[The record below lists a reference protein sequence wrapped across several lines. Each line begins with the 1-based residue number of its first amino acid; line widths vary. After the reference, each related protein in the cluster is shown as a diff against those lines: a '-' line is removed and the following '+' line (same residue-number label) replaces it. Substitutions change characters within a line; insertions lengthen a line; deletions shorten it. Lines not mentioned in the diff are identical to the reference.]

1 MLCAR
6 YFFVKNGTRWCR
18 FSENRYL
25 CSFCC
30 KLQDKLLFSSPLT
43 AIHTNRMEHQTAA
56 PVTHH
61 KGLKTTLIGIVCST
75 LLALLKGIGGILGHS
90 YALIADAIEST
101 ADIFSSAMLWLG
113 LHWAAKPA
121 DEEHPYGHGKAEAL
135 VSVGIAL
142 ATLVA
147 AIIIVIESIDKIRTP
162 HETPAPFTLIILAV
176 VVVVK
181 ELLYRFVL
189 KTGNEIESGAVKADA
204 SHHRS
209 DAITS
214 GAAFIGITIGLVGGK
229 GYEMA
234 DDWAAVLA
242 AIVIAYNA
250 YKIFRPAV
258 GELLDEDMNPGL
270 NRKIFDLAAAT
281 DGVVNVEKCHT
292 RKMGTFNHADLH
304 IRVDGSLSVRQGHDI
319 AHAVKA
325 NIQKDAPSYVD
336 VMIHVEPA

>member
-1 MLCAR
+1 
-6 YFFVKNGTRWCR
+6 
-18 FSENRYL
+18 
-25 CSFCC
+25 
-30 KLQDKLLFSSPLT
+30 
-43 AIHTNRMEHQTAA
+43 MEQSITT
-56 PVTHH
+56 PKPEH
-61 KGLKTTLIGIVCST
+61 KGLKTTLIGIVFSIF
-75 LLALLKGIGGILGHS
+75 LALLKGIGGILGNS

-113 LHWAAKPA
+113 LRWAAKPA

-142 ATLVA
+142 AMIVA

-162 HETPAPFTLIILAV
+162 HATPAPYTLIILAV

-214 GAAFIGITIGLVGGK
+214 GAAFIGITIGLIGGK

-234 DDWAAVLA
+234 DDWAAMLA
-242 AIVIAYNA
+242 AVVIAYNA

-258 GELLDEDMNPGL
+258 GELLDENLNPEL
-270 NRKIFDLAAAT
+270 NLKILELAAAT
-281 DGVVNVEKCHT
+281 EGVVNVEKCHT

-304 IRVDGSLSVRQGHDI
+304 IRVDGNLSVRQGHDI

-325 NIQKDAPSYVD
+325 NIQADAPSFVD
-336 VMIHVEPA
+336 VMIHIEPA

>member
-1 MLCAR
+1 M
-6 YFFVKNGTRWCR
+6 
-18 FSENRYL
+18 
-25 CSFCC
+25 
-30 KLQDKLLFSSPLT
+30 
-43 AIHTNRMEHQTAA
+43 AA
-56 PVTHH
+56 PQEEH
-61 KGLKTTLIGIVCST
+61 KGLKTTLIGIIFSI
-75 LLALLKGIGGILGHS
+75 LLALLKGIGGILGNS

-113 LHWAAKPA
+113 LRWAAKPA

-142 ATLVA
+142 AMLVA
-147 AIIIVIESIDKIRTP
+147 AVIIVIESIDKIRTP
-162 HETPAPFTLIILAV
+162 HKTPAAYTLIILAV
-176 VVVVK
+176 VVVTK

-209 DAITS
+209 DALTS
-214 GAAFIGITIGLVGGK
+214 GAAFIGITIGLIGGR

-234 DDWAAVLA
+234 DDWAALLA
-242 AIVIAYNA
+242 AVVIAYNA

-258 GELLDEDMNPGL
+258 GELLDENLNPEL
-270 NRKIFDLAAAT
+270 NKKIFELADT
-281 DGVVNVEKCHT
+281 TEGVINVEKCHT

-304 IRVDGSLSVRQGHDI
+304 IRVDGSLSVKLGHDI

-325 NIQKDAPSYVD
+325 NIQKELPSFVD

>member
-1 MLCAR
+1 M
-6 YFFVKNGTRWCR
+6 
-18 FSENRYL
+18 EN
-25 CSFCC
+25 S
-30 KLQDKLLFSSPLT
+30 
-43 AIHTNRMEHQTAA
+43 TAA
-56 PVTHH
+56 PKAEH
-61 KGLKTTLIGIVCST
+61 KGLKTTLIGIICST
-75 LLALLKGIGGILGHS
+75 FLALLKGIGGVLGNS

-113 LHWAAKPA
+113 LRWAAKPA

-142 ATLVA
+142 AMLVA

-162 HETPAPFTLIILAV
+162 HKTPAAYTLIILAI

-189 KTGNEIESGAVKADA
+189 KTGEEIESGAVKADA

-214 GAAFIGITIGLVGGK
+214 GAAFIGITIGLIGGK

-234 DDWAAVLA
+234 DDWAALLA
-242 AIVIAYNA
+242 AVVIAYNA

-258 GELLDEDMNPGL
+258 GELLDENLNPEL
-270 NRKIFDLAAAT
+270 NKKIFELATAT
-281 DGVVNVEKCHT
+281 QGVVNVEKRHT
-292 RKMGTFNHADLH
+292 RKMGTFNHADPH
-304 IRVDGSLSVRQGHDI
+304 IRVKGRPIRTAGHDI

-325 NIQKDAPSYVD
+325 NIQKDAPSFVD
-336 VMIHVEPA
+336 VMIHIEPA

>member
-1 MLCAR
+1 M
-6 YFFVKNGTRWCR
+6 
-18 FSENRYL
+18 ENNMAVP
-25 CSFCC
+25 
-30 KLQDKLLFSSPLT
+30 QP
-43 AIHTNRMEHQTAA
+43 E
-56 PVTHH
+56 H
-61 KGLKTTLIGIVCST
+61 KGLRTTLIGIVFSIF
-75 LLALLKGIGGILGHS
+75 LALLKGIGGILGNS

-113 LHWAAKPA
+113 LRWAAKPA

-142 ATLVA
+142 AMLVA
-147 AIIIVIESIDKIRTP
+147 AVIIVIESIDKIRTP
-162 HETPAPFTLIILAV
+162 HKTPAAYTLIILAI

-189 KTGNEIESGAVKADA
+189 KTGQEIESGAVKADA
-204 SHHRS
+204 THHRS
-209 DAITS
+209 DALTS
-214 GAAFIGITIGLVGGK
+214 GAAFIGITIGLIGGK

-234 DDWAAVLA
+234 DDWAAMLA
-242 AIVIAYNA
+242 AVVIAYNA

-258 GELLDEDMNPGL
+258 GELLDENLTPEL
-270 NRKIFDLAAAT
+270 NKKIFELASHT
-281 DGVVNVEKCHT
+281 QGVVNVEKCHT

-304 IRVDGSLSVRQGHDI
+304 IRVQGDLSVRLGHDI

-325 NIQKDAPSYVD
+325 NIQKDLPSFVD

>member
-1 MLCAR
+1 MA
-6 YFFVKNGTRWCR
+6 VPQP
-18 FSENRYL
+18 E
-25 CSFCC
+25 
-30 KLQDKLLFSSPLT
+30 
-43 AIHTNRMEHQTAA
+43 
-56 PVTHH
+56 H
-61 KGLKTTLIGIVCST
+61 KGLRTTLIGIVFSIF
-75 LLALLKGIGGILGHS
+75 LALLKGIGGILGNS

-113 LHWAAKPA
+113 LRWAAKPA

-142 ATLVA
+142 AMLVA
-147 AIIIVIESIDKIRTP
+147 AVIIVIESIDKIRTP
-162 HETPAPFTLIILAV
+162 HKTPAAYTLIILAI

-189 KTGNEIESGAVKADA
+189 KTGEEIESGAVKADA

-209 DAITS
+209 DALTS
-214 GAAFIGITIGLVGGK
+214 GAAFIGITIGLIGGK

-234 DDWAAVLA
+234 DDWAAMLA
-242 AIVIAYNA
+242 AVVIAYNA

-258 GELLDEDMNPGL
+258 GELLDENLNPEL
-270 NRKIFDLAAAT
+270 NRKIFELASHT
-281 DGVVNVEKCHT
+281 QGVVNVEKCHT

-304 IRVDGSLSVRQGHDI
+304 IRVNGDLSVRLGHDI
-319 AHAVKA
+319 AHAVKS
-325 NIQKDAPSYVD
+325 NIQKDLPSFVD